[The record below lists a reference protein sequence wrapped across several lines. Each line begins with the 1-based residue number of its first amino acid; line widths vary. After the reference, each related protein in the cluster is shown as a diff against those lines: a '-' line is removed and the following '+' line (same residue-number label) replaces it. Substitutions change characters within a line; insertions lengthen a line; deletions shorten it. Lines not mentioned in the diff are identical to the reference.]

1 MHLNS
6 VSLYLAS
13 VFIWGSTF
21 FAIKFQLGDV
31 AAEVS
36 IAYRFALAALI
47 LFGWSVL
54 RGLPLKFTLSQQLW
68 MVSQGVFLFC
78 LNYLLVYWATSDLS
92 SGLVAVVFSTII
104 LMNIVNGAL
113 FLRKKTSAIVIV
125 GALFGL
131 AGISLVFWPELS
143 NLQEGSDVYRGLGL
157 SLLGTFVAS
166 LGNIISARNQQQQIP
181 VIQCNAYGMTYGAL
195 IMAIAAAVQGIPFNF
210 VATMG
215 YSLSLLY
222 LALFGSVLAF
232 GSYLT
237 LLGRIGP
244 EKAAYTM
251 ILFPLVAL
259 AISTLFEGYQW
270 SLSAACG
277 VLLVLA
283 GNLLI
288 ILPQRV
294 VERFIKRD
302 GGKTES
308 CVESR

>member
-6 VSLYLAS
+6 ISLYFAS

-31 AAEVS
+31 APEVS
-36 IAYRFALAALI
+36 VAYRFALAAAI
-47 LFGWSVL
+47 LFLWGAL
-54 RGLPLKFTLSQQLW
+54 RGLPLKFSFTQQVW
-68 MVSQGVFLFC
+68 MGLQGLFLFC

-113 FLRKKTSAIVIV
+113 FLGKKSSAVVIV

-131 AGISLVFWPELS
+131 AGISLVFWPELVD
-143 NLQEGSDVYRGLGL
+143 LQEGSNTYRGLLL
-157 SLLGTFVAS
+157 SLAGTFVAS
-166 LGNIISARNQQQQIP
+166 LGNIISARNQQNQIP
-181 VIQCNAYGMTYGAL
+181 VIQCNAYGMAYGAL
-195 IMAIAAAVQGIPFNF
+195 IMVLAATVQGLPFGYELSW
-210 VATMG
+210 G
-215 YSLSLLY
+215 YSLSLGY

-259 AISTLFEGYQW
+259 VISTFFEGYQW
-270 SLSAACG
+270 SVSAALG
-277 VLLVLA
+277 VILVLA

-288 ILPQRV
+288 VLPKSIVDRLLGRTV
-294 VERFIKRD
+294 IIGSNCMER
-302 GGKTES
+302 
-308 CVESR
+308 